1 VATVVRVVIVVAR
14 GAVGMTETVVVVVEI
29 AADIVVA
36 VEAVDMVVTGTAD
49 RVETDTI
56 LLLLLHAIGMTA
68 VRGTMEVVTD
78 MAMAAVGLVVE
89 VIVMVVVI
97 VTVLLHQEHV
107 MTALLPL
114 EDLLEVRHHHAIDL
128 TIVHHHDMQVVGGDI
143 HEGGLHLEGH
153 QREGLHRQENAHHM
167 AVEMIET
174 LDQEMMEVMAVA
186 EVVIMVVV
194 IDMLHEIL
202 DLPNM
207 RAVIVVV
214 TMVVDGMIMVHVV
227 EAAAGMIDGITT
239 VTTVTDRHVV
249 EVVGV
254 VVAEADIK
262 RYLFK
267 NNNLIVHGLHI
278 LRRLSAI

>member
-1 VATVVRVVIVVAR
+1 VGTVVREVIVVAR
-14 GAVGMTETVVVVVEI
+14 GAVGMTGTVVVVVEI

-49 RVETDTI
+49 KVETDTI
-56 LLLLLHAIGMTA
+56 LLLLLHAIGMMVVT
-68 VRGTMEVVTD
+68 GTMEVVTD
-78 MAMAAVGLVVE
+78 TAMAAVGLVVE

-97 VTVLLHQEHV
+97 VTVLLHQELV
-107 MTALLPL
+107 MTAHLPL
-114 EDLLEVRHHHAIDL
+114 EDLLEVRHHHATDSMID
-128 TIVHHHDMQVVGGDI
+128 HHHDLQVVGEDI

-167 AVEMIET
+167 VVEMIET

-239 VTTVTDRHVV
+239 VTTATDRHV

-254 VVAEADIK
+254 VAAEADIK
-262 RYLFK
+262 RRLFK
-267 NNNLIVHGLHI
+267 NDNFIVHGLHI